1 MKTYVMLNHPCD
13 NNANIDFKMTAY
25 QSKIEINIWCLN
37 YISTEKITKMKEE
50 KKVQYYMVFN
60 VFP

>member
-25 QSKIEINIWCLN
+25 QSKIEINISVKATADLDYLGN
-37 YISTEKITKMKEE
+37 MQK
-50 KKVQYYMVFN
+50 
-60 VFP
+60 